1 MESELS
7 KGILIKEA
15 VELSE
20 KVGNVFIAT
29 ADSDSVPHLA
39 TAGRLSGA
47 SGNRVVVSAWFC
59 PATVKNLNHK
69 RSIALVIWD
78 AVNDSGHQLIG
89 EVEKIEEIAMLNGYA
104 PEIEISK
111 ILPQTKRD
119 LIVRVDKIF
128 AFSRLSHS
136 DIEEYTSD

>member
-39 TAGRLSGA
+39 TAGRLSRA
-47 SGNRVVVSAWFC
+47 SRNRVVVSEWFC
-59 PATVKNLNHK
+59 PATVKKLNHE
-69 RSIALVIWD
+69 RSVALVIWD
-78 AVNDSGHQLIG
+78 AVNDIGHQLIG
-89 EVEKIEEIAMLNGYA
+89 EVEKIEETAMLNGYA

-119 LIVRVDKIF
+119 LIVRAVKIF
-128 AFSRLSHS
+128 AFSRLPHS